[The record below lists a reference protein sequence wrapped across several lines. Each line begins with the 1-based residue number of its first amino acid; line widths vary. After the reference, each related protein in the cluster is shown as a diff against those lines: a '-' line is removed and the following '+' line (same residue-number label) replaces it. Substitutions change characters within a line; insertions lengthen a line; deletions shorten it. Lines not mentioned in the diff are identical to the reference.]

1 MYSLCFGLPVQHVIN
16 EYMPKNMEHQE
27 HHINILHMGHVAI
40 LVLLKSITISL
51 VLFTFR
57 SRWFFSENTIKSS
70 TTNKTTNHCRA
81 VRVFGKWHDWTRS
94 CVEDLRCTKCTEMPF
109 FSSFSFLIFLK
120 LIFRITFVH
129 NPS

>member
-27 HHINILHMGHVAI
+27 HHINVLHMGHVAI

-70 TTNKTTNHCRA
+70 TINKTTNQYRA
-81 VRVFGKWHDWTRS
+81 VRVGVVLEIS
-94 CVEDLRCTKCTEMPF
+94 GVLSAQKCLSLVLLVF
-109 FSSFSFLIFLK
+109 
-120 LIFRITFVH
+120 
-129 NPS
+129 